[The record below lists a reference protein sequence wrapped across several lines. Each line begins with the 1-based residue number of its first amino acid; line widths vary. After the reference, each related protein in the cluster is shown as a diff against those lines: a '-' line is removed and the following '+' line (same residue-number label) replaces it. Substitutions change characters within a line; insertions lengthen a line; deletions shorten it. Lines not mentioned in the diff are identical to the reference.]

1 MRRGLVSPGAD
12 EGVVLFYSPP
22 EPVPDARPAIQTLR
36 LRTSKPQTCDL
47 QTSDLRPSDFRP
59 SDLRP
64 GTLRHQT
71 FGPQTRDPQT
81 LFAHS
86 YFPYFCTTMMPKK
99 FYIETYG
106 CQMNVAD
113 SEVVASILG
122 EAGYAATADIHSADL
137 ILVNTCSIRDNAEQ
151 RVWGRLDL
159 FRSEK
164 RKRPQVVVG
173 VLGCMAERLKEKLL
187 ESDKMVDLVVGPDAY
202 RELPMLVSSAGEGHT
217 AVNVLLSR
225 EETYADISPVR
236 LESYGVSA
244 FISIMRGCNNMCAYC
259 VVPYTRGG
267 ERSRDPFTIVRE
279 AREIFEQG
287 YREVTLLGQNVNSY
301 SWTGSVLKEENF
313 PSLIMRGGLPEDGV
327 VMPDQKDYSFP
338 SFARR
343 DVSRQADGVV
353 IPSPESFS
361 INIDK
366 TTDFPTLLE
375 MVAGISPLLRV
386 RYSTSHP
393 KDLTDD
399 LLHTMARHD
408 NICKHIHLPVQSGSS
423 SVLERMN
430 RRYDR
435 EWYLGRIAAIN
446 SIVPGC
452 NLSTDIIAGFCG
464 ETEEEHAETLSLMKE
479 TGFDFAYMFKYSER
493 PGTSAARHLK
503 DDVPEEVKTRR
514 LSEIISLQNRLSAA
528 GKQGDI
534 GKVFEVL
541 VEGKAKKPAGA
552 MRGRTSGNKV
562 VVFQT
567 DRVKPGDYVDIRIIR
582 ATSATLIGEL
592 KS

>member
-1 MRRGLVSPGAD
+1 
-12 EGVVLFYSPP
+12 
-22 EPVPDARPAIQTLR
+22 
-36 LRTSKPQTCDL
+36 
-47 QTSDLRPSDFRP
+47 
-59 SDLRP
+59 
-64 GTLRHQT
+64 
-71 FGPQTRDPQT
+71 
-81 LFAHS
+81 
-86 YFPYFCTTMMPKK
+86 MMPKK

-187 ESDKMVDLVVGPDAY
+187 ESDKMVDMVVGPDAY
-202 RELPMLVSSAGEGHT
+202 RELPMLVSAAGEGHT
-217 AVNVLLSR
+217 SVNVLLSR

-236 LESYGVSA
+236 LESNGVSA

-279 AREIFEQG
+279 AREIFDQG

-301 SWTGSVLKEENF
+301 SWTGDK
-313 PSLIMRGGLPEDGV
+313 PID
-327 VMPDQKDYSFP
+327 
-338 SFARR
+338 FAM
-343 DVSRQADGVV
+343 
-353 IPSPESFS
+353 
-361 INIDK
+361 
-366 TTDFPTLLE
+366 LLE

-393 KDLTDD
+393 KDLSDD
-399 LLHTMARHD
+399 LLHVMARHN

-423 SVLERMN
+423 SVLKRMN

-435 EWYLGRIAAIN
+435 EWYLDRIAAIN

-479 TGFDFAYMFKYSER
+479 ADFDFAYMFKYSER

-503 DDVPEEVKTRR
+503 DDIPEEVKARR
-514 LSEIISLQNRLSAA
+514 LNEIISLQIRLSST
-528 GKQGDI
+528 GKKRDI
-534 GKVFEVL
+534 GKTFEIL
-541 VEGKAKKPAGA
+541 VEGKAKKAISESGSAGNVIKPNTSPRTGSNAGA
-552 MRGRTSGNKV
+552 PTMMGRTSGNKV
-562 VVFQT
+562 VVFQAVG
-567 DRVKPGDYVDIRIIR
+567 VKPGDYLEVRIIR
-582 ATSATLIGEL
+582 TTSATLIGEL
-592 KS
+592 NK